1 MLLMVLNR
9 DYARASTSR
18 HNGGQ
23 ERIDRSEIR
32 PDTPPPAEDEDE
44 EDAVVEFNDEGRL
57 TARSKGKGR
66 AN

>member
-23 ERIDRSEIR
+23 EQIDQSEIR
-32 PDTPPPAEDEDE
+32 PDTPPPAEDEDK
-44 EDAVVEFNDEGRL
+44 EDVVVEFNDEGRL